1 MLNRNNKI
9 EVDISEFSA
18 RDTLK
23 ETMELYNITQVELAS
38 RINVSQAYVSDILK
52 RKKFMSSEVAL
63 KIEKATGIPAVF
75 LLKMDSTYQV
85 DQLEKKKYKELENIL
100 PYDWAII

>member
-9 EVDISEFSA
+9 KIDISEFSA

-23 ETMELYNITQVELAS
+23 ETMEHYNITQTELAS
-38 RINVSQAYVSDILK
+38 RINVSQAYISDILN

-63 KIEKATGIPAVF
+63 KIEKVTGIPAVF
-75 LLKMDSTYQV
+75 LLKMDSTYQL
-85 DQLEKKKYKELENIL
+85 DQLEKKKYEELENIH

>member
-9 EVDISEFSA
+9 TADVSGFSA

-23 ETMELYNITQVELAS
+23 ETMELYNLTQTDLAK
-38 RINVSQAYVSDILK
+38 RINVTQAYISDILN

-63 KIEKATGIPAVF
+63 KIEIATGIPANF
-75 LLKMDSTYQV
+75 LLKMDNQYQL
-85 DQLEKKKYKELENIL
+85 DLLYKQKEQELNAIKR
-100 PYDWAII
+100 YDWAAV